1 MDFEKFTNQLLD
13 LRNKQAQEM
22 SIYEQQFDNADFHML
37 QHVIDYAKMGIKAL
51 FLLNGTAAVSVLT
64 LFTSSSIDIKNVFT
78 PLLDAVT
85 LFSWGAIGSVICILL
100 AYIAQTF
107 YQKECA
113 YMNNEKILNI
123 ANKHYDEEK
132 LFLIKEKNMYP
143 NMKNYFEDKISEIT
157 SLKEKNRKE
166 NDKDQWKEKLFGR
179 LGDLLSILSLFM
191 VIVSLFLFGK
201 GVNTV
206 KNGFNVNTQP
216 ATIIEINQK

>member
-1 MDFEKFTNQLLD
+1 MDFEKFINQLLD

-22 SIYEQQFDNADFHML
+22 SIYEQQFDYADFHML
-37 QHVIDYAKMGIKAL
+37 QYVIDYAKMGIKAL

-78 PLLDAVT
+78 PLLDSVT
-85 LFSWGAIGSVICILL
+85 FFSWGAIGSVICILL

-107 YQKECA
+107 YQNECA
-113 YMNNEKILNI
+113 CMNNEKILDI
-123 ANKHYDEEK
+123 ADRQWDEEK
-132 LFLIKEKNMYP
+132 LFLIKEKNTQS
-143 NMKNYFEDKISEIT
+143 KEKDYFESKISEIT
-157 SLKEKNRKE
+157 SLKEKNKKE
-166 NDKDQWKEKLFGR
+166 KDKEQRKEKLFGR
-179 LGDLLSILSLFM
+179 LGDLFSIFSLFM

-216 ATIIEINQK
+216 ATIIETNQK